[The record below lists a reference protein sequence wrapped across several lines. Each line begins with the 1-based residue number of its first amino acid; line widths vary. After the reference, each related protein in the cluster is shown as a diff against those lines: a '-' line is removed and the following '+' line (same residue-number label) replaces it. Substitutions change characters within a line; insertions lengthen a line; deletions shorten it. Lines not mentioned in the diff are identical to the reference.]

1 MEYELNRD
9 QIPAH
14 VAIIMD
20 GNGRWAK
27 AKGLPRTA
35 GHVEGVER
43 AKQITE
49 EATRLGVKFLT
60 LYTFSTEN
68 WNRPDAEI
76 EAIFD
81 LLVTGL
87 EDEVFMK
94 NNVRFRVIGDF
105 DRLPLSVQKRTRECM
120 DKTAGNTGTTMVV
133 AISYSSRWELT
144 QTMQKMARRAAEGK
158 LKPEEITEDYISSQ
172 LQTAFMPDPDLLI
185 RTGGEYRISNYLL
198 WQCAYTEFYYC
209 DTYWPDFHE
218 EDFRKAIADFQ
229 HRQRRYGKTGEQ
241 VEKNEN

>member
-144 QTMQKMARRAAEGK
+144 QTMQKMARLAAEGK